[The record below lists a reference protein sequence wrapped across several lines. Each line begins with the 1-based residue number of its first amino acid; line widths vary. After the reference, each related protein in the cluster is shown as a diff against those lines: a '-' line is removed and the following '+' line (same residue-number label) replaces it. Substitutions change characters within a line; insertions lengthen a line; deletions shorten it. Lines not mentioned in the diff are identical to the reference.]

1 MIDFQ
6 NLSNLPEIN
15 FKSKGRPEL
24 KELAQYI
31 DHMKADLFND
41 RWSQVTKKHIKTS
54 LVLYIRSMQKQLAP
68 MGDRKSVV

>member
-6 NLSNLPEIN
+6 NLTNLPEIN

-24 KELAQYI
+24 KELAEYI

-41 RWSQVTKKHIKTS
+41 RWSQVTKKHIKT
-54 LVLYIRSMQKQLAP
+54 
-68 MGDRKSVV
+68 